1 MLAVASSR
9 VPSTAATAS
18 ASSVPPASRVI
29 PSVSLPNLAV
39 TEAIQSSG
47 RSWCPDAPR
56 SRSIR
61 PSPR

>member
-18 ASSVPPASRVI
+18 ASSVPSASRVI
-29 PSVSLPNLAV
+29 PFSLPNLAV
-39 TEAIQSSG
+39 TEAIQSPG
-47 RSWCPDAPR
+47 RSSCPDAPR